1 MYQTSTMKIFHS
13 RVAVHALSVSPWSI
27 TARVHFISTVVIV
40 FHQTHKVERE
50 NRKLLM
56 MWNTT
61 RARLLEAEQAN
72 FSSEG
77 GTFSLVTADPS
88 KDTKGKEAE
97 ERGTRRRSRKRARRS
112 TRKGGPLVEAG
123 TGHGAEV
130 LSLANNKP
138 ADGVAQ
144 G

>member
-1 MYQTSTMKIFHS
+1 M
-13 RVAVHALSVSPWSI
+13 
-27 TARVHFISTVVIV
+27 HFVLTVIV

-61 RARLLEAEQAN
+61 RARLLEAERAN

-77 GTFSLVTADPS
+77 DTFSPVTTDPS
-88 KDTKGKEAE
+88 KDTKSKEAE
-97 ERGTRRRSRKRARRS
+97 ERGTGRRSRKRARRS
-112 TRKGGPLVEAG
+112 TRKEGPLIEADNGHG
-123 TGHGAEV
+123 TGV
-130 LSLANNKP
+130 LSPAESKP
-138 ADGVAQ
+138 VDGVAQ